1 MKEQLRSNKIIQGNI
16 FMQSNVVTHN
26 ENRPQ
31 HDSRPAKQINILS
44 INFMACGGKIPCR
57 CIAIYLNLC
66 PNHNKV
72 MKRYFSRGG
81 EGFNCG
87 LLK

>member
-1 MKEQLRSNKIIQGNI
+1 MKKQLHRNKIIQGNI

-26 ENRPQ
+26 GNRPQ

-44 INFMACGGKIPCR
+44 ITFMPCGCKISCR
-57 CIAIYLNLC
+57 YIAVYLNLF

-72 MKRYFSRGG
+72 LKRYFSRGE
-81 EGFNCG
+81 EGFSGG